1 MMSFPVIM
9 MADTDATHAPF
20 TKTSTAQTKPQTNS
34 RSFAFS
40 LAPLRP
46 NQSMESDVLH
56 IKIG

>member
-1 MMSFPVIM
+1 M